1 MWNKESLAS
10 NKKTVN
16 KECDGDTASSTCV
29 RILVHIYVYCT
40 LHKHSR
46 TSVYVYPRDIQ
57 YPCHCLHTH
66 AHKHI
71 VGKVEGHQT
80 DVYVIT
86 FVVFVKEICPKKVL
100 ELQQSGFS
108 VWYIRIIHSIYGW
121 MYRPPNIH
129 PLTLGKRLLDL
140 FFCVS
145 GWCRECRAD
154 SFSLQILEIYV
165 ARGSLVSSLHT
176 LLLPRLSTIFP

>member
-1 MWNKESLAS
+1 MWWGCRLHNLCENSC
-10 NKKTVN
+10 TY
-16 KECDGDTASSTCV
+16 
-29 RILVHIYVYCT
+29 IYGYCT
-40 LHKHSR
+40 LHIHSR

-66 AHKHI
+66 SHKHI

-80 DVYVIT
+80 DVYAIT
-86 FVVFVKEICPKKVL
+86 FVVFVKEIYQKKVCL
-100 ELQQSGFS
+100 NFNKVGFLCGIY
-108 VWYIRIIHSIYGW
+108 VLHSIYGW

-154 SFSLQILEIYV
+154 SFSLQILEIFRTEGCRV
-165 ARGSLVSSLHT
+165 
-176 LLLPRLSTIFP
+176 

>member
-1 MWNKESLAS
+1 MPPPQLVWEFLYIYMYIVLSIYILELLCMYILGIYNILAI
-10 NKKTVN
+10 
-16 KECDGDTASSTCV
+16 AY
-29 RILVHIYVYCT
+29 I
-40 LHKHSR
+40 
-46 TSVYVYPRDIQ
+46 
-57 YPCHCLHTH
+57 HT
-66 AHKHI
+66 HI

-86 FVVFVKEICPKKVL
+86 FVVFVKEICPKKCLNFNKVGFLCGIYVL
-100 ELQQSGFS
+100 
-108 VWYIRIIHSIYGW
+108 HSICGW

-145 GWCRECRAD
+145 GWCREYRAD

-165 ARGSLVSSLHT
+165 ARGSRVSSLHT